1 MCFNVA
7 RMFVQVTKCKHG
19 SVTYFTYLVRESF
32 RTPKGPRSRTIC
44 NITALPPETRELIS
58 QSLQGRS
65 FVAAEL
71 LQLSEAWNCG
81 GLMVLHQAW
90 EEVGLST
97 FFDFASDSRM
107 ARLLKPMTLGRI
119 CFSSA
124 KRALF
129 ELPPV
134 STMAA
139 ACGLEPASQ

>member
-1 MCFNVA
+1 MSSRVSG
-7 RMFVQVTKCKHG
+7 G

-65 FVAAEL
+65 FVAAES

-90 EEVGLST
+90 EEFGLST
-97 FFDFASDSRM
+97 IFDFVADARM
-107 ARLLKPMTLGRI
+107 AGQIGRAS
-119 CFSSA
+119 C
-124 KRALF
+124 RAGG
-129 ELPPV
+129 ERG
-134 STMAA
+134 A
-139 ACGLEPASQ
+139 GG